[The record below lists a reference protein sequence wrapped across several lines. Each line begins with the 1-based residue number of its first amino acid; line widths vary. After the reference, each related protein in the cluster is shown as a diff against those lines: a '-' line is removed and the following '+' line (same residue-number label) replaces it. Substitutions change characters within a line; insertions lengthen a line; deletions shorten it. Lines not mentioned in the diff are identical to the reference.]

1 MFFEHLADASVA
13 ALKRLIIIISVF
25 VNILCFC
32 YRFIYFYIV
41 LYSCFKVGEEDVLVI
56 SMGDEDGTGTAEHL
70 SAEALELRRIA
81 SE

>member
-13 ALKRLIIIISVF
+13 ALKRLIIIISVLI
-25 VNILCFC
+25 NILYVC

-41 LYSCFKVGEEDVLVI
+41 LYSCFKIGEEDVLVI
-56 SMGDEDGTGTAEHL
+56 AVSDEDRARTAENL
-70 SAEALELRRIA
+70 SAEAFELRRIA